1 MNFKEYQVTTEQLE
15 TKLIESL
22 PFWEVR
28 RFLPNMFISG
38 TDLYL
43 TPEGS
48 ADGMN
53 TKDLLQFI
61 RCMVQFGGYTKEEIF
76 NETKPEPRDSTD
88 LERSAEDDAYGPSSE
103 EERLARFAQSML
115 DGVGKPEK

>member
-1 MNFKEYQVTTEQLE
+1 
-15 TKLIESL
+15 
-22 PFWEVR
+22 
-28 RFLPNMFISG
+28 MFISG

-76 NETKPEPRDSTD
+76 NETKPETRDSTE
-88 LERSAEDDAYGPSSE
+88 LESCTEDDDYGPSSE
-103 EERLARFAQSML
+103 EERLARLAQSML

>member
-1 MNFKEYQVTTEQLE
+1 MNFKEYQLTTEQLE
-15 TKLIESL
+15 TKLIKSL

-53 TKDLLQFI
+53 TKDLLLFI
-61 RCMVQFGGYTKEEIF
+61 RYMITFGGYTKEEIF
-76 NETKPEPRDSTD
+76 NETQPETRDSTE
-88 LERSAEDDAYGPSSE
+88 LESCTEDDDYGPSSE
-103 EERLARFAQSML
+103 EERLVRLAQSL
-115 DGVGKPEK
+115 LNGDGKLG